1 MKPED
6 ETIETLARAIL
17 RDARDEAEQLQA
29 DGQVKA
35 EEIRR
40 KALEQAKA
48 ERQEILD
55 RARQE
60 AERLRGQVVAS
71 AQLKARTMQLEH
83 REKLL
88 ERVFKDA
95 KERLQSIQRRPD
107 YDKIAADLLREAV
120 VQLNA
125 KEADIRADPVT
136 QKILKNGV
144 METLA
149 KELNLKA
156 SLLEPLEDG
165 IGVIVDTAD
174 GHLHYDNTLETRL
187 NRLQNALRSPVYQVL
202 MGDKL

>member
-6 ETIETLARAIL
+6 ETIEALARAIL
-17 RDARDEAEQLQA
+17 RDAHDEAEQLQA
-29 DGQVKA
+29 DGLVKA
-35 EEIRR
+35 DEIRR
-40 KALEQAKA
+40 KALVQADA

-60 AERLRGQVVAS
+60 AERLRGQIIAS
-71 AQLKARTMQLEH
+71 AQLKARTMQLAH
-83 REKLL
+83 RERLL

-95 KERLQSIQRRPD
+95 KGRLQSVQKRPD
-107 YDKIAADLLREAV
+107 YDRIVADLLREAL

-125 KEADIRADPVT
+125 KEANIHADALT
-136 QKILKNGV
+136 QKILNRSV
-144 METLA
+144 LESLA

-156 SLLEPLEDG
+156 TLQEPLEAG
-165 IGVIVDTAD
+165 IGVVVDTSD

-187 NRLQNALRSPVYQVL
+187 NRLQKTLRSPVFQVL